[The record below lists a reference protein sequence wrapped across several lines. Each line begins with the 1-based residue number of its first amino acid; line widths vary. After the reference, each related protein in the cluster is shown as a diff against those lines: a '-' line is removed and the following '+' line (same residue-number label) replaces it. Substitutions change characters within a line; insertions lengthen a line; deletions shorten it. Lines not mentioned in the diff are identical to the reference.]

1 MSQKKSRRAFLKTSA
16 LVGAGF
22 WVGPRVLAQD
32 KSPNEKVNVAVIGV
46 TGQGGWNVN
55 QLVEAGANIVALCD
69 VNEKRAAGQR
79 KRFPK
84 AEFVVDY
91 RRLLDRK
98 GIDAV
103 LIATPDHHH
112 APATLRAL
120 SAGKHVYCE
129 KPLAHTVHEARL
141 MAEMAAKT
149 KLATQM
155 GTQIH
160 AGSNYRRVVE
170 VIRSGAIGPVN
181 EVHIW
186 VDRQWG
192 GRTRPAK
199 SDPVPEGLHW
209 DLWLGPAPQRDYVRE
224 EYDPANWRNWWD
236 FGGGTLGDMG
246 CHYTDLPF
254 WALELRYPKTIEAEG
269 PPVNPDGCPPWLIVR
284 YQYPARGGQPPV
296 KLTWYHGGKRP
307 PQVPKPGVDGRK
319 HNPAYKGI
327 DGGDGV
333 LFVGA
338 KGMLLAEYNQY
349 VLLPRDK
356 FEGFQPPPRSIP
368 ESIGHHKEWLEA
380 CKGGK
385 PALCNFD
392 YAGALTEAVL
402 LGNVAYRVGKP
413 LEWDPVALKATNAP
427 EADQYIRG
435 TYRDGW
441 MI

>member
-192 GRTRPAK
+192 GRTRPA
-199 SDPVPEGLHW
+199 
-209 DLWLGPAPQRDYVRE
+209 
-224 EYDPANWRNWWD
+224 
-236 FGGGTLGDMG
+236 
-246 CHYTDLPF
+246 
-254 WALELRYPKTIEAEG
+254 
-269 PPVNPDGCPPWLIVR
+269 
-284 YQYPARGGQPPV
+284 
-296 KLTWYHGGKRP
+296 
-307 PQVPKPGVDGRK
+307 
-319 HNPAYKGI
+319 
-327 DGGDGV
+327 
-333 LFVGA
+333 
-338 KGMLLAEYNQY
+338 
-349 VLLPRDK
+349 
-356 FEGFQPPPRSIP
+356 
-368 ESIGHHKEWLEA
+368 
-380 CKGGK
+380 
-385 PALCNFD
+385 
-392 YAGALTEAVL
+392 
-402 LGNVAYRVGKP
+402 
-413 LEWDPVALKATNAP
+413 
-427 EADQYIRG
+427 
-435 TYRDGW
+435 
-441 MI
+441 

>member
-1 MSQKKSRRAFLKTSA
+1 
-16 LVGAGF
+16 
-22 WVGPRVLAQD
+22 
-32 KSPNEKVNVAVIGV
+32 
-46 TGQGGWNVN
+46 
-55 QLVEAGANIVALCD
+55 
-69 VNEKRAAGQR
+69 
-79 KRFPK
+79 
-84 AEFVVDY
+84 
-91 RRLLDRK
+91 
-98 GIDAV
+98 
-103 LIATPDHHH
+103 
-112 APATLRAL
+112 
-120 SAGKHVYCE
+120 
-129 KPLAHTVHEARL
+129 
-141 MAEMAAKT
+141 
-149 KLATQM
+149 
-155 GTQIH
+155 
-160 AGSNYRRVVE
+160 
-170 VIRSGAIGPVN
+170 
-181 EVHIW
+181 
-186 VDRQWG
+186 
-192 GRTRPAK
+192 
-199 SDPVPEGLHW
+199 
-209 DLWLGPAPQRDYVRE
+209 
-224 EYDPANWRNWWD
+224 
-236 FGGGTLGDMG
+236 MG